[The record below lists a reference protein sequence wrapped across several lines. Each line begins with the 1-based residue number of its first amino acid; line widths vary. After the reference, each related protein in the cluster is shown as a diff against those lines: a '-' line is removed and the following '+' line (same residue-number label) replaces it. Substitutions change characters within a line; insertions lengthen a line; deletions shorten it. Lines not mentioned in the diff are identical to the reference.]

1 MNFGQLLQEVI
12 VEEADEGVWWWLK
25 CKLKIWNRW
34 ILLLSA
40 SVTPHCSLPSS
51 CYIYQRCCCK
61 NINGSLIIYFCPP
74 GVLEFPDL
82 RPDLRPSVLVVW
94 GECWRNINLCLY
106 FSWLL
111 WQDHLAICCN
121 LLLLPTSGLCF
132 CEAQL
137 CNDPWLADQPLKLKK
152 SIIWL
157 ARPGLGR
164 NFITWVMVTVIS
176 RPAQ

>member
-1 MNFGQLLQEVI
+1 MVM
-12 VEEADEGVWWWLK
+12 VEMQTKNMKQV
-25 CKLKIWNRW
+25 NT
-34 ILLLSA
+34 A

-137 CNDPWLADQPLKLKK
+137 CNDPWLADQPLKLRK
-152 SIIWL
+152 SIICL